1 MMSHL
6 NVHSCSTDFK
16 ESLESRHD
24 SARAAMRQIPVA
36 LGSSASEKLSLSTMA
51 PSTLF
56 TGKPLGPCAPV
67 CAQKNVGFRSRA
79 SPVTARLE
87 TPQKS
92 GHTHEEAK
100 QGDAFKELV
109 ELSKRQSVNRPQD
122 VSCLSKTCS
131 WAHPGMHIWHFAIL
145 GRSKLSNHR

>member
-1 MMSHL
+1 
-6 NVHSCSTDFK
+6 
-16 ESLESRHD
+16 
-24 SARAAMRQIPVA
+24 MRQIPIA

-51 PSTLF
+51 PSALF

-67 CAQKNVGFRSRA
+67 RGQKNVVFRSRA

-92 GHTHEEAK
+92 GHEHEEAK

-109 ELSKRQSVNRPQD
+109 ELSKKQSVNRPQD
-122 VSCLSKTCS
+122 VRCLSKNVHGHNPACIFGTLQS
-131 WAHPGMHIWHFAIL
+131 SEIEEEAI
-145 GRSKLSNHR
+145 SS